1 VGIVAVVAI
10 CGAAVAVIIAR
21 SSPAS
26 HATLSSNKSPT
37 SSVTTSPQQQPS
49 TQQPSTQQP
58 STQPLSEQAAA
69 QGLAELLAQSATD
82 RSSIVDAV
90 NDVNQCGSNLARDA
104 QVFQQAANSRRQLL
118 SQLAALPGSSA
129 LPAQM
134 IQALTGA
141 WQASGEADQDFA
153 AWAND
158 ENSNSCTAN
167 DTSNPN
173 YQAASGP
180 DSQATVDKHTF
191 VGLWNPI
198 AGPYGLPTYQWNEL

>member
-1 VGIVAVVAI
+1 MDFCTR
-10 CGAAVAVIIAR
+10 CGRRVE
-21 SSPAS
+21 P
-26 HATLSSNKSPT
+26 
-37 SSVTTSPQQQPS
+37 SVTTSPQQRPG
-49 TQQPSTQQP
+49 TQQP

-90 NDVNQCGSNLARDA
+90 SDVNQCGPNLGHDA
-104 QVFQQAANSRRQLL
+104 QVFQQAANSRRRLL

-141 WQASGEADQDFA
+141 WQASGRADQDFA

-158 ENSNSCTAN
+158 ENSNGCTAN
-167 DTSNPN
+167 DTSNAN
-173 YQAASGP
+173 YHAASGP
-180 DSQATVDKHTF
+180 DNQATVDKHTF
-191 VGLWNPI
+191 ASLWNPI